1 MIEELLDIKILKKQ
15 NKLKSKILL
24 DYYEKFLKL
33 QEGLD
38 RSDVVKGVIG
48 KRNLFF
54 KKNSIPIKP
63 IPPPIS

>member
-1 MIEELLDIKILKKQ
+1 MIEELLDIKIFKKQ

-38 RSDVVKGVIG
+38 RSDVVKRVIG

>member
-38 RSDVVKGVIG
+38 RSDVVKRVIG